1 MRKRL
6 TRKQRR
12 EKLVTERARLMM
24 QLMDSDAAQHVLEQA
39 PQWNLAK
46 TLEALRYLESADSLP
61 YGFVKQ
67 PLHLRDLDAGVMA
80 ELIAKYESDMVAHLT
95 RGR

>member
-46 TLEALRYLESADSLP
+46 TLEALRHLDSMDTLP
-61 YGFVKQ
+61 HGFVKQ
-67 PLHLRDLDAGVMA
+67 PLHLRDLNAGVMEEMIRNFERA
-80 ELIAKYESDMVAHLT
+80 MVE
-95 RGR
+95 RR